1 MRNRKINDALRRTL
15 KCLQKRKKKL
25 EPANKKL
32 IARADSYAEKE
43 RDN

>member
-25 EPANKKL
+25 EPANKEL

-43 RDN
+43 RGN